1 MFKPQTG
8 KIATAWIEESRQNN
22 FDVAVHHFFQHR
34 LDHLREMLS
43 KNSTS
48 MKLRSTT
55 MKEREIRIIVVF
67 IGMAILHEVAHL
79 MIRLVFYHEIFYS
92 KFLN

>member
-8 KIATAWIEESRQNN
+8 KIATAWIEEASQNN
-22 FDVAVHHFFQHR
+22 FDVAVHQFFQHR
-34 LDHLREMLS
+34 LGHLREMLNN
-43 KNSTS
+43 KRTS

-55 MKEREIRIIVVF
+55 MKEKEIRIIVVF

-79 MIRLVFYHEIFYS
+79 MIRLAF
-92 KFLN
+92 